1 MADVLPRGAMNP
13 AGRGATTAF
22 VLAGGGSLG
31 AVQAGMLVELL
42 ASGEVPDFVVGISAG
57 AINGAFLAWDPSPG
71 MTERMATLWSTIRTR
86 DVMRWSWRLP
96 LGLLGAID
104 HLAGSAPLRS
114 FLARELPYRRLEDA
128 RVPLFVVAA
137 DQRTGEEVVLRQG
150 DLVDS
155 VCASAAIPG
164 VFPPVELD
172 GRRLVDGA
180 VSSATPIAAAIR
192 LGAQR
197 IVVLPCGFTCVDAAV
212 PRHPL
217 GRAMHAITLIGARRL
232 RQDWE
237 YHRDRARLCIV
248 PPLCPLTCSAYDY
261 SRGAELVR
269 LARQSTRRWLDAA
282 GLDSPDFP
290 HELEEHQH

>member
-1 MADVLPRGAMNP
+1 M
-13 AGRGATTAF
+13 
-22 VLAGGGSLG
+22 LAGGGSLG

-42 ASGEVPDFVVGISAG
+42 ANGVVPDLVVGVSAG
-57 AINGAFLAWDPSPG
+57 AINGAFLSWDPSPA
-71 MTERMATLWSTIRTR
+71 MAERIARLWSAIRTR

-104 HLAGSAPLRS
+104 HLVGSAQLRS
-114 FLARELPYRRLEDA
+114 LLSRELPYRHLEDA
-128 RVPLFVVAA
+128 RIPLYVVAA
-137 DQRTGEEVVLRQG
+137 DQRTGDEVLLRQG
-150 DLVDS
+150 DLVDA

-164 VFPPVELD
+164 VFPAVEFD
-172 GRRLVDGA
+172 GRRLVDGVIA
-180 VSSATPIAAAIR
+180 SGTPIAAAHR
-192 LGAQR
+192 LGAHR
-197 IVVLPCGFTCVDAAV
+197 IVVLPCGFTCVDASV

-261 SRGAELVR
+261 SRGAELVGS
-269 LARQSTRRWLDAA
+269 ARHATRRWLDAG
-282 GLDSPDFP
+282 GLESLDFP
-290 HELEEHQH
+290 HELVEHGHP